1 MTTSQRWT
9 LFLTAVAALLLG
21 LDALVVS
28 TALSTI
34 RTELGASLE
43 QLEWTVNAYVL
54 SFAVLMT
61 TAAALGD
68 RFGRSVCSRPV
79 SPCSRRPRWRAP
91 WRRTRAR

>member
-9 LFLTAVAALLLG
+9 LCLTAGAALLVG

-61 TAAALGD
+61 
-68 RFGRSVCSRPV
+68 RRSV
-79 SPCSRRPRWRAP
+79 SPGRRSFIAVQAGQV
-91 WRRTRAR
+91 RARRLRDRLCA